1 MAPKKWRH
9 RQAIKPCCCDGTRK
23 EPLCSQETLLAKS
36 ALPLSPP
43 PSERLDWNFIIG
55 MAMLVIGILQL
66 IVEIIQ
72 LIV

>member
-1 MAPKKWRH
+1 MGARKRCRPRAQKR
-9 RQAIKPCCCDGTRK
+9 RRRDVTRRNS
-23 EPLCSQETLLAKS
+23 PLCLQSCT
-36 ALPLSPP
+36 PVVPTPPP